1 MSPSNKIKKK
11 KKKASTI
18 YDYPKD
24 LSDHR
29 PVLIVLALSDDLDA
43 ALPQLSLPTTSDQLH
58 RINTTTF
65 KTVEFQRMM
74 EGWLEGASGED
85 PVRELEEVLEACR
98 DRGGEMARRLHRE
111 RTERMEYL
119 AETAEWTRTSEEL
132 KRAVEERARLLR
144 IRAHV
149 PEIASE
155 ERLASYHIEPRDP
168 ERVDRLRDELLVPI
182 RAARTCDD
190 PRSDPLFLRRLSEA
204 QIDLLQQPITEDE
217 VVAAIGTTHPGRSP
231 GPVLT
236 KAYNAMIERGFT
248 LSQAGQGLVRLIF
261 KRHKKNGRSRRT
273 SRRIAPSPLR
283 ECDYKIFTKVYVA
296 RLNQICADLL
306 PPQQHG
312 FVKDR
317 PIGRR
322 CTTPS
327 SPDRGTCARAGPRCS
342 TRVTRPRRAYI
353 INGFLTAPVRL
364 TCGLGQGDPA
374 SSSVWDIVF
383 QPFLDALHRRN
394 IALNLSIPA
403 LHPYPQSR
411 AITSLA
417 FADDVVV
424 AVAGLESLNLLD
436 DLALDWRHAT
446 NGRLNT
452 DKTVVLPIGRRWD
465 PGERPIVVKAAGE
478 SLEWIGL
485 PFDPSG
491 DTELAYAN
499 LIERLEATLE
509 AVQHRWLTHHT
520 LVKKLDDMLV
530 DFVRGGKGR
539 TSYGRDI
546 VFTAKNKGGLGVIRM
561 RDVVDAVAARLWDVL
576 LGGSGAIWQ
585 GLARA
590 SLQRAQPDLDLATD
604 LWPHPSTPIPNDL
617 HPRWHA
623 ALGVPKLHDAQVNPR
638 ALTTANLLAL
648 PTLLGSLHTPIR
660 GRQTIDAVHVPDY
673 LRLQGYPKVADL
685 YRRELYAGGGFHL
698 WTPPADVL
706 GDNSEYDRRGLP
718 QRLAIAAWYRFTV
731 DRHKNTPLAA
741 AVAAGRLNVPPRIG
755 TSAPLEAIIPKPVAR
770 FAMEQRLPDPVLPQQ
785 ASQYTLLNMAR
796 PYTVRRIRRVLN
808 AKAFTNMLG
817 LKGPPQPDDLRS
829 FWKAVNSKALTA
841 REREVWFKLILRFTP
856 TRKLQH
862 EQKHDTSPACLVC
875 EAPVDDTDH
884 YFFGCF
890 DSRNVW
896 IAARGVLCD
905 ALGCDTIEDAEY
917 TINDKLLTSSRP
929 SSAEGA
935 AGRSRSSRGWSWR

>member
-1 MSPSNKIKKK
+1 MGKLDSAYTDCIRYKHPITPSFTRPNPNRKRPNSFSRLDYFLYKELTKKG
-11 KKKASTI
+11 ST
-18 YDYPKD
+18 
-24 LSDHR
+24 R
-29 PVLIVLALSDDLDA
+29 PRRSTTIPRIFPITTGLD
-43 ALPQLSLPTTSDQLH
+43 LSLPTTSNQLH

-74 EGWLEGASGED
+74 KGWLEGASGED

-119 AETAEWTRTSEEL
+119 VGRVQDLEALPVWGEAETAEWTRTSEEL

-155 ERLASYHIEPRDP
+155 ERLSRPVHAKLAARNSDSKITALRLGNGELTHDIDVALDHTQAHFQRLYHIEPRDP

-231 GPVLT
+231 GPSGVPYELYQTAPEAWSKVLT
-236 KAYNAMIERGFT
+236 KAYNAMIERGS
-248 LSQAGQGLVRLIF
+248 LSPKQGRD
-261 KRHKKNGRSRRT
+261 SCASSSSATRRMPIAPN
-273 SRRIAPSPLR
+273 SRRIAHHP
-283 ECDYKIFTKVYVA
+283 A
-296 RLNQICADLL
+296 R
-306 PPQQHG
+306 HG

-317 PIGRR
+317 RSADAALHLRLLIEELGARR
-322 CTTPS
+322 TEFPAAALLMLYSGDSTS
-327 SPDRGTCARAGPRCS
+327 AR
-342 TRVTRPRRAYI
+342 YI

-452 DKTVVLPIGRRWD
+452 DKTVVLPIGLDR
-465 PGERPIVVKAAGE
+465 
-478 SLEWIGL
+478 L

-520 LVKKLDDMLV
+520 RAFYVN
-530 DFVRGGKGR
+530 
-539 TSYGRDI
+539 RDI

-590 SLQRAQPDLDLATD
+590 ALQRAQPDLD
-604 LWPHPSTPIPNDL
+604 WPPISGHIHPLPSQRPSS
-617 HPRWHA
+617 RWHA
-623 ALGVPKLHDAQVNPR
+623 ALGVPNF
-638 ALTTANLLAL
+638 TTCRS
-648 PTLLGSLHTPIR
+648 TR
-660 GRQTIDAVHVPDY
+660 GP
-673 LRLQGYPKVADL
+673 
-685 YRRELYAGGGFHL
+685 
-698 WTPPADVL
+698 
-706 GDNSEYDRRGLP
+706 
-718 QRLAIAAWYRFTV
+718 
-731 DRHKNTPLAA
+731 
-741 AVAAGRLNVPPRIG
+741 
-755 TSAPLEAIIPKPVAR
+755 
-770 FAMEQRLPDPVLPQQ
+770 
-785 ASQYTLLNMAR
+785 
-796 PYTVRRIRRVLN
+796 
-808 AKAFTNMLG
+808 
-817 LKGPPQPDDLRS
+817 
-829 FWKAVNSKALTA
+829 
-841 REREVWFKLILRFTP
+841 
-856 TRKLQH
+856 
-862 EQKHDTSPACLVC
+862 
-875 EAPVDDTDH
+875 
-884 YFFGCF
+884 
-890 DSRNVW
+890 
-896 IAARGVLCD
+896 
-905 ALGCDTIEDAEY
+905 
-917 TINDKLLTSSRP
+917 
-929 SSAEGA
+929 
-935 AGRSRSSRGWSWR
+935 